1 MGDRDIATVK
11 APRFPRRHKPPEPPE
26 PVLDRRLWPHNY
38 IGPNMAILG
47 PCVIKQRWAGAGY
60 IIRSR
65 RDGKLYTVPR
75 EHVQYY
81 AKEASEV

>member
-11 APRFPRRHKPPEPPE
+11 APRFPRRKPEPSPA
-26 PVLDRRLWPHNY
+26 VLDRKLWPHDYVGTN
-38 IGPNMAILG
+38 PALLG
-47 PCVIKQRWAGAGY
+47 PCRIKQHWAGGY

-65 RDGKLYTVPR
+65 RDGQLYTVPR

-81 AKEASEV
+81 AKEASEA